1 MICIGFFRFWL
12 GGFGRRLFDF
22 FNLWRFFLGFFKFL
36 QSLLVV
42 LFPFFLRLLLGRES
56 LLMQL
61 LVSFEVLDDLNL
73 VKDCV
78 CTYHALGY
86 AGWEAHFVAW
96 VGLVVEVRA
105 PLQEAE
111 DGI

>member
-1 MICIGFFRFWL
+1 
-12 GGFGRRLFDF
+12 
-22 FNLWRFFLGFFKFL
+22 
-36 QSLLVV
+36 
-42 LFPFFLRLLLGRES
+42 
-56 LLMQL
+56 MQL

-86 AGWEAHFVAW
+86 PGWEAHFVAW
-96 VGLVVEVRA
+96 IGLVVEVRA

-111 DGI
+111 DGIKQPVNAGLLVLLSDCEEQIVDLR